1 MFYGHYSID
10 GEAMCKFVLLLAL
23 TASLFAP
30 PAMAQGK
37 TSKPSALPPPPP
49 HLTGTCANCHGT
61 EGKGIGAIPA
71 LAGKDNQYLRE
82 QLNLFKTG
90 QRPASVMNQLAKGYS
105 DEELA
110 FLAEY
115 YSKKK

>member
-1 MFYGHYSID
+1 MYK
-10 GEAMCKFVLLLAL
+10 CVLLLAL

-37 TSKPSALPPPPP
+37 TSKSLPPPPP
-49 HLTGTCANCHGT
+49 HLAGACANCHGT
-61 EGKGIGAIPA
+61 EGKGGGTIPA
-71 LAGKDNQYLRE
+71 LAGKDNEYLRL
-82 QLNLFKTG
+82 QLSLFKTG